1 MVARTTELSVDVDG
15 PVARLTLDRTDRANA
30 LSPSLLDSLEDT
42 IAECA
47 GRPEVRVVI
56 VAGAGKGFSG
66 GYDIGTPGPDP
77 DVATDLDRLRAVT
90 DRWLRLRDAP
100 IPTIAEVHGYC
111 IAGGL
116 ELMLSCDFAVAA
128 DDARLGFPPV
138 RAQGV
143 PTVTVYP
150 WLMRMHD
157 VKELLWTGDL
167 VSGARAAEIGLVSRA
182 VPAEDLRDTTEALAR
197 RIAACPPELIALS
210 KRSLHRSQ
218 DAMGFR
224 TAVQFGAEYD
234 ALAHRTAPAE
244 RFRSIAREQGVG
256 AAVRWRDEG
265 FTE

>member
-1 MVARTTELSVDVDG
+1 MAARTTELRIDVDG
-15 PVARLTLDRTDRANA
+15 PIARLTLDRADRANA
-30 LSPSLLDSLEDT
+30 LSPSLLDALEET
-42 IAECA
+42 IGECA
-47 GRPEVRVVI
+47 RRGDVRVV
-56 VAGAGKGFSG
+56 VLAGAGKGFSG
-66 GYDIGTPGPDP
+66 GYDIGAPGPDP
-77 DVATDLDRLRAVT
+77 DVATDLERLRAVA

-116 ELMLSCDFAVAA
+116 ELMLSCDIAVAA

-182 VPAEDLRDTTEALAR
+182 VPAEGLRETTEALAR

-234 ALAHRTAPAE
+234 ALAHRTEPAE
-244 RFRSIAREQGVG
+244 RFRSIAREEGMR
-256 AAVRWRDEG
+256 AAVRWRDRAAGE
-265 FTE
+265 